1 MIEFRKVHKIYERS
15 WAALK
20 NINLK
25 IDKGEFAFLVG
36 PTGAGKSTFLKLV
49 FMDERPTSGEVIALG
64 HSSSDIKS
72 RDIPYLRRKIGVVFQ
87 DFKLLSDRNC
97 FDNIAFSLEVTGT
110 PRRIIKKRVLQ
121 ALTQTRLS
129 HKRNCYPFQ
138 LSGGE
143 QQRVAIARAIV
154 REPSILLADE
164 PTGNIDPDGTQE
176 VLELLRGI
184 NASGTSVV
192 MATHSLATVQRYHY
206 RVIKL
211 DQGEIKYNGLLIE
224 GNL

>member
-1 MIEFRKVHKIYERS
+1 MIEFRRVHKIYEKN

-25 IDKGEFAFLVG
+25 INKGEFAFLVG
-36 PTGAGKSTFLKLV
+36 PTGAGKTTLLKLI
-49 FMDERPTSGEVIALG
+49 FMDESPTSGEVIVLG
-64 HSSSDIKS
+64 HSSADIKS
-72 RDIPYLRRKIGVVFQ
+72 KEIPYLRRKIGVVFQ

-97 FDNIAFSLEVTGT
+97 FDNVAFSLEVTGT
-110 PRRIIKKRVLQ
+110 PGRIIKKRVLQ

-143 QQRVAIARAIV
+143 HQRVAIARAIV

-164 PTGNIDPDGTQE
+164 PTGNIDPEGTEE
-176 VLELLRGI
+176 VLELLRNI
-184 NASGTSVV
+184 NASGTAVV
-192 MATHSLATVQRYHY
+192 MATHSLATVEKYHY
-206 RVIKL
+206 RVIRL
-211 DQGEIKYNGLLIE
+211 DQGEIKHNGLLTE

>member
-1 MIEFRKVHKIYERS
+1 MIEFRKVHKIYEKT
-15 WAALK
+15 WVALK

-25 IDKGEFAFLVG
+25 IDKGEFTFLVG
-36 PTGAGKSTFLKLV
+36 PTGAGKSTLLRLI
-49 FMDERPTSGEVIALG
+49 FMEEKPTSGEVLVLG

-72 RDIPYLRRKIGVVFQ
+72 KDVPYLRRKIGVVFQ

-97 FDNIAFSLEVTGT
+97 FDNVAFSLEVTGA
-110 PRRIIKKRVLQ
+110 PKRIIKKKVFQVL
-121 ALTQTRLS
+121 AQTRLS
-129 HKRNCYPFQ
+129 HKRSSYPFQ

-143 QQRVAIARAIV
+143 QQKMAIARAIV
-154 REPSILLADE
+154 RDPSILLADE

-176 VLELLRGI
+176 VLELLRNI

-192 MATHSLATVQRYHY
+192 MATHSTATVEKYHY

-211 DQGEIKYNGLLIE
+211 DHGEVKHNGLLIA
-224 GNL
+224 GSL